1 MFEYEEIEEKNQEL
15 FDAEYEE
22 LEDEIEDLYS

>member
-22 LEDEIEDLYS
+22 LEDEIEDLYD